1 MKLYLSLLCGV
12 LLLNAQSVTQAQ
24 NYGVSTSSTLPGDN
38 RGSQTA
44 SQVGPPNPVHTTRR
58 SFRIPYQYDP
68 HEISRLGAREIRLF
82 VSRDQGATWS
92 LSQSVQPAA
101 GRFEFQAASDGEFW
115 FTVQT
120 VDRNGQLH
128 PGGQVL
134 QPGLIVIVD
143 SVKPTIEIDLRES
156 APGRVAL
163 DWTIIDNS
171 VDPQSI
177 VLEFTQSGQSDWQR
191 LGVTPTA
198 TGTTSWSVPG
208 GGLVAVRGRVRD
220 RAGNESQ
227 SQFQIQINPVTSS
240 PQPAPQIPDNTVA
253 GTSPFGGPTSQ
264 PLPPPG
270 ASPYSLPQ
278 VPPGSPAPLPASP
291 VPSTVPQFGTAPS
304 PYTPPQLSGLP
315 TGRPSN
321 SALSPGLP
329 ASQPPQLSPPLNT
342 RSDQFVSA
350 VPGSV
355 GPSELP
361 AFQQP
366 ESIGHRI
373 VRERSFKID
382 YRIDDVGPSGVS
394 SVELYVTQN
403 GGEKWYRYGV
413 DEDRKSPFDVEV
425 PMDGIFGFS
434 LRVASGAG
442 LSDPPPRPG
451 EEPDIVIE
459 VDASPP
465 VVELNPLRQGTG
477 DKRNRILITWQA
489 DDQRL
494 ADNPIAISYST
505 TPGGPWT
512 QITDWRENTGEFIWT
527 VNAEIPPRLYVRIV
541 ARDAAGNIAKVD
553 TPQPVLVD
561 ISKPTARI
569 VNVNPDGAR
578 RSGSF

>member
-12 LLLNAQSVTQAQ
+12 LLLSAESITQAQ
-24 NYGVSTSSTLPGDN
+24 NFGAP
-38 RGSQTA
+38 A
-44 SQVGPPNPVHTTRR
+44 SGGQAAVQANLPNPVHTTRR

-82 VSRDQGATWS
+82 VSYDRGTTWS
-92 LSQSVQPAA
+92 HSQSVQPAA
-101 GRFEFQAASDGEFW
+101 GRFEFQAANDGEFW

-120 VDRNGQLH
+120 VDRDGQLH

-134 QPGLIVIVD
+134 QPGLIVVVD
-143 SVKPTIEIDLRES
+143 SVKPTIEIDLREA

-177 VLEFTQSGQSDWQR
+177 VLEFTQSGQSDWQK

-227 SQFQIQINPVTSS
+227 SQFQIQINPVTAS
-240 PQPAPQIPDNTVA
+240 PQPAPFVPGNTVA
-253 GTSPFGGPTSQ
+253 GTSPFDSPLNQ

-278 VPPGSPAPLPASP
+278 VPPGSPAPLPTKPAP
-291 VPSTVPQFGTAPS
+291 AVAPQLGTAPR
-304 PYTPPQLSGLP
+304 PYTPPQLGGLPGGLVPNTNSSAGLP
-315 TGRPSN
+315 T
-321 SALSPGLP
+321 
-329 ASQPPQLSPPLNT
+329 SQPPAMAPPLASQNG
-342 RSDQFVSA
+342 QFVSA

-355 GPSELP
+355 GPSQLP

-366 ESIGHRI
+366 EAVGHRI
-373 VRERSFKID
+373 VRDRSFKID
-382 YRIDDVGPSGVS
+382 YRIDDVGPSGVG

-413 DEDRKSPFDVEV
+413 DEDRRSPFDVEV
-425 PMDGIFGFS
+425 PMDGVFGFS

-451 EEPDIVIE
+451 DEPDIVIE

-477 DKRNRILITWQA
+477 EKRNRILITWQA

-512 QITDWRENTGEFIWT
+512 QITNWRENTGEYIWT
-527 VNAEIPPRLYVRIV
+527 VDAEIPPRLYVRIV

-561 ISKPTARI
+561 IAKPRARI
-569 VNVNPDGAR
+569 VNVNPEGAR